1 MRYDANQLSML
12 PEDEFMTYYKR
23 YVAFYRGLPDEQKRA
38 ENQYASIVKNEYTA
52 RKQRA
57 QQSMPL
63 NFEVPETPAY
73 SEPSP
78 PQQTRKPKKN
88 GGCLK
93 VALIIIAIF
102 LVLII
107 VIAALG
113 SGAQSSGSSNSSRNI
128 SSSAP
133 AETPSPTPSIAPTYE
148 ATAQS
153 MQQLFEDSFDFAY
166 SDLSCTMQD
175 EDGANVCTVVYKDN
189 EAAWDESA
197 IVRQV
202 LSTFIDFQ
210 RLAYQVDGIDGVRFE
225 VSEDMID
232 DRGNTSAE
240 WVFTFMM
247 DKATC
252 ALYDWDSMSG
262 RSILSQ
268 MQRDCAEFY
277 IAPGIYSQIDSD
289 DVIYHSLYFSL

>member
-1 MRYDANQLSML
+1 ML
-12 PEDEFMTYYKR
+12 QALYFLAALAFFIALIWLIVAAVRKR
-23 YVAFYRGLPDEQKRA
+23 PKKPPLVLL
-38 ENQYASIVKNEYTA
+38 IVSLVVGA
-52 RKQRA
+52 V
-57 QQSMPL
+57 L
-63 NFEVPETPAY
+63 TPFVGTQPAAAV
-73 SEPSP
+73 SEP
-78 PQQTRKPKKN
+78 TTT
-88 GGCLK
+88 
-93 VALIIIAIF
+93 AE
-102 LVLII
+102 
-107 VIAALG
+107 
-113 SGAQSSGSSNSSRNI
+113 
-128 SSSAP
+128 SAP
-133 AETPSPTPSIAPTYE
+133 TSPTETPSPTPSAAPTYE
-148 ATAQS
+148 ATAES
-153 MQQLFEDSFDFAY
+153 MQQLFENSFDFAY

-175 EDGANVCTVVYKDN
+175 EDGANVCTVVYKDD

-252 ALYDWDSMSG
+252 SLYDWDSMSG

-277 IAPGIYSQIDSD
+277 IAPGIYAQVDAD
-289 DVIYHSLYFSL
+289 DVIYHSLYFPL